1 MITFDKG
8 LFIWRGTYENRS
20 VPYEA
25 GFTWHPGWKIWYT
38 KSPYFAYNLIY
49 EADRSA
55 RQALLPLATHIMYS
69 GLEDSVYGL
78 FSPPGENEYMEFQK
92 AGIWAACRR
101 LDGHRA
107 AGIFD
112 DPGLGKTIQ
121 AIGVLNVKGYRKVL
135 VICPAFLRQNWHTE
149 MEKWWA
155 NFDDPTLIRSKK
167 DDEGDRSVIC
177 SYNLAAGIRRR
188 DFDCIIIDEL
198 HRLKNSDA
206 QWTKKIL
213 LNKGS
218 LIQASEAKVIGLT
231 GTPVPNGKPDEVWT
245 VVKHL
250 APEIS
255 EDFKGDKWRFL
266 QRFCVF
272 DSDQFGT
279 FVVGSKNLDELNTRL
294 RGSGFM
300 ARRRK
305 SDVLKQLPA
314 KRHAM
319 VVLDPNTRT
328 TKLLKKEAEFSV
340 DEIVEHSGVS
350 RQGGLAELR
359 RLLGLSKIEDAA
371 GFIMDMLANG
381 TRKIVVGAY
390 HVDVVKGLAT
400 EIQRRA
406 GLVLQVSEIYGA
418 ISEAERVKRINYFQT
433 TSNSAVII
441 GQIQAMGEGVTLTA
455 SSDCVMVEES
465 WIPGQNDQFSDRLHR
480 IGQNEKVTVW
490 HLMYKDSIDSKVFS
504 RTTEKKIDMA
514 KIVG

>member
-1 MITFDKG
+1 MITFKDG
-8 LFIWRGTYENRS
+8 IFAWRGTYEDRS

-38 KSPYFAYNLIY
+38 KSPYFAYNLIH

-55 RQALLPLATHIMYS
+55 RQALLPIATWIMYS
-69 GLEDSVYGL
+69 GLEDSIYGL

-149 MEKWWA
+149 MEKWWT

-167 DDEGDRSVIC
+167 DDEGSRSVIC
-177 SYNLAAGIRRR
+177 SYNLAAGIHRR

-198 HRLKNSDA
+198 HRLKNPKA
-206 QWTKKIL
+206 KWVQKIL
-213 LNKGS
+213 IEDDS
-218 LIQASEAKVIGLT
+218 LFNVSGAKIIALT
-231 GTPVPNGKPDEVWT
+231 GTPVPNGKPEEVWLM
-245 VVKHL
+245 VKHL
-250 APEIS
+250 APEVA
-255 EDFKGDKWRFL
+255 EDFLQDEWRFKN
-266 QRFCVF
+266 RFCVF
-272 DSDQFGT
+272 DSDEYGT
-279 FVVGSKNLDELNTRL
+279 FVVGSKNLNELHTRL

-300 ARRRK
+300 VRRRK
-305 SDVLKQLPA
+305 ADVLKQLPA

-319 VVLDPNTRT
+319 VVLDPSAKTQ
-328 TKLLKKEAEFSV
+328 KLLKKESEFSV
-340 DEIVEHSGVS
+340 EEIIQHGGESKQS
-350 RQGGLAELR
+350 GLAELR

-371 GFIMDMLANG
+371 GFILDMLANG

-390 HVDVVKGLAT
+390 HVDVVRGLTT
-400 EIQRRA
+400 EISRRA
-406 GLVLQVSEIYGA
+406 GLGLQVAEIYGA
-418 ISEAERVKRINYFQT
+418 IPEAERVRRIKAFQNT
-433 TSNSAVII
+433 EDSAVII
-441 GQIQAMGEGVTLTA
+441 GQIQAMGEGVNLTA
-455 SSDCVMVEES
+455 SADCVMVEES
-465 WIPGQNDQFSDRLHR
+465 WIPAQNDQFTDRPHR
-480 IGQNEKVTVW
+480 IGQTKQVTVW
-490 HLMYKDSIDSKVFS
+490 HLIYKDSIDSKVFS
-504 RTTEKKIDMA
+504 RTTEKKIDMT